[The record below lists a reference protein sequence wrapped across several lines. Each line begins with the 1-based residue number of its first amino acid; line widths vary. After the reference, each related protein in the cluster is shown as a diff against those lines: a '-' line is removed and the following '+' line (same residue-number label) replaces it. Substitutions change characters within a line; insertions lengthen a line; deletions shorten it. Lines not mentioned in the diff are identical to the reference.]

1 MGKKRTIKLILVGI
15 LCGAVITSAAGIGYL
30 QLTGRRIVTAKA
42 AEEYGYLKE
51 NYGFLD
57 AMKQVIKEQYYLP
70 VEDEQALT
78 DGIYKGLVS
87 GLGDPYSEYLTA
99 EELEDMV
106 KRVTGSYGGVGVTMS
121 PNDEDQIE
129 VVSVTD
135 NSPAAKAGIRTG
147 DRILGVDGVTYSGSQ
162 LSEAAELIRGEKG
175 TKVTLTILRDDDLRT
190 YELVREELTDTTV
203 YPKTLDG
210 NIGYLRITSFETNTG
225 KDFAK
230 ELEKMENAGVDGVII
245 DIRNNGGGIVDS
257 AIEVADQLM
266 DAATVVYAENRQGE
280 RTYYKTEDGKTDLP
294 YVLLVNGGTAS
305 AAEILAAGVKED
317 GGLVVGSQ
325 TYGKGI
331 IQTTQALINGGALK
345 MTTMQ
350 YYTPSGQVIHKV
362 GMTPN
367 VVVELSWDDV
377 DENGALQDRQLE
389 KAVELFEKA
398 E

>member
-1 MGKKRTIKLILVGI
+1 MGKKRTIKLILVGV

-42 AEEYGYLKE
+42 AEEYTYLKE

-57 AMKQVIKEQYYLP
+57 AMKQVVKEQYYLP

-175 TKVTLTILRDDDLRT
+175 TKVTLTILRGDDLRT

-210 NIGYLRITSFETNTG
+210 NIGYLRITGFETNTG

-245 DIRNNGGGIVDS
+245 DLRNNGGGIVDS